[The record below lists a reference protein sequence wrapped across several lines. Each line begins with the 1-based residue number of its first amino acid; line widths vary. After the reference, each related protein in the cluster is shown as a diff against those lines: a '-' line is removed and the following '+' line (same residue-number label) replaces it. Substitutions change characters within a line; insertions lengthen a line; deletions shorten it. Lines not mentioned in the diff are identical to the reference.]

1 MSYSISISVDPGTVI
16 KAITSRKMRI
26 AIAREVAPILAR
38 RWRVTAEDNLS
49 KNSAQAYVNAI
60 EVKEVSGVRVV
71 LELAGRRANMI
82 EHGVKEPID
91 MRDWLLA
98 PYGLTSRVIPF
109 KHATPSSAGTKGVP
123 MGAAYAKKIGIKEA
137 EKLGRRIYNSARKLQ
152 EGERLEAGLAPKLR
166 SRHKTDIYA
175 GMERRESETR
185 GSTEYTTFRTISY
198 NAPIG
203 SWEYP
208 RRDPA
213 HLIDK
218 MLEDSVEDVRDAVS
232 EVLGGILVEVQLKK
246 QKMGSA
252 KP

>member
-1 MSYSISISVDPGTVI
+1 MSYSISISVDPGAVI

-109 KHATPSSAGTKGVP
+109 QHATPGTAGRRGAP
-123 MGAAYAKKIGIKEA
+123 MGAAYAKTLGKKEA
-137 EKLGRRIYNSARKLQ
+137 EKLGRRVYSSARKLK
-152 EGERLEAGLAPKLR
+152 EGERLEAGLAPKLKAQ
-166 SRHKTDIYA
+166 HKTDIYA
-175 GMERRESETR
+175 GMQRTQKEPRSA
-185 GSTEYTTFRTISY
+185 TEYTTYRTISL
-198 NAPIG
+198 NSPAD
-203 SWEYP
+203 SWMYP
-208 RRDPA
+208 TRPGE
-213 HLIDK
+213 HIIDK
-218 MLEDSVEDVRDAVS
+218 MLEEAQEDVRDAVS
-232 EVLGGILVEVQLKK
+232 DVLGGVLVEVKLTKHRQG
-246 QKMGSA
+246 GS